1 MTKHLAT
8 KLLVITVVLGM
19 AVAGAQADDDYELQ
33 ATVQTPDI
41 EFVSDRDIGLWARF
55 HFAIHTED
63 FEKTR
68 EFYRQLGFTQGISG
82 FPLTNTHVMA
92 RALGMFDLCQYEL
105 EQGEVMLF
113 PGAENTTG
121 IDLLKWRVPFNPEPP
136 YARPNHLGMAYAT
149 LMTAD
154 LMSDYALLKS
164 QGVIFLTEP
173 YGTPGNRFVFMR
185 DPDGIYLKLEESPI
199 PKPGSGSNQ
208 TQILGM
214 PYIGINVSNVEAS
227 VDFYERFGYAS
238 VRWINEQT
246 LSVEESAA
254 WGFDRPI
261 RYRGADIAIT
271 RGDHHRLRLLQWI
284 EPFDPEPA
292 YPPPINHKGINR
304 LALTV
309 PDVERATRILQEQG
323 VRFLS
328 EVAPCCSG
336 TDTDTGGIV
345 HAIDPDGVFLELVG
359 NLTPRPVPPQP
370 EHCPPLDIRYPD

>member
-1 MTKHLAT
+1 M
-8 KLLVITVVLGM
+8 
-19 AVAGAQADDDYELQ
+19 VAASSQADDDYELQ

-41 EFVSDRDIGLWARF
+41 EFASETDIGLWARF

-82 FPLTNTHVMA
+82 FPLTNTHAMA

-121 IDLLKWRVPFNPEPP
+121 IDLLKWKVPFNPEPP
-136 YARPNHLGMAYAT
+136 YAKPNHLGMAYAT
-149 LMTAD
+149 LMTGD

-164 QGVIFLTEP
+164 RGVSFLTEP

-199 PKPGSGSNQ
+199 PKPGSGGNQ

-214 PYIGINVSNVEAS
+214 PYIGINVSDVEAS
-227 VDFYERFGYAS
+227 VNFYERFGYSS

-246 LSVEESAA
+246 LSPEESAA
-254 WGFDRPI
+254 WGFDRPV

-284 EPFDPEPA
+284 EPFDSEPA

-323 VRFLS
+323 VPFLS

-370 EHCPPLDIRYPD
+370 AHCPPLEIRYPD

>member
-41 EFVSDRDIGLWARF
+41 EFVSETDIGLWARF

-82 FPLTNTHVMA
+82 FPLTNTHAKA

-121 IDLLKWRVPFNPEPP
+121 IDLLKWKVPFNPEPP
-136 YARPNHLGMAYAT
+136 YDQPNHLGMAYAT

-164 QGVIFLTEP
+164 QGVTFLTEP

-199 PKPGSGSNQ
+199 PKPGNGGNQ
-208 TQILGM
+208 PQILGM
-214 PYIGINVSNVEAS
+214 PYIGINVSDVEAS
-227 VDFYERFGYAS
+227 VDFYERFGYSS
-238 VRWINEQT
+238 VRWINDQT

-254 WGFDRPI
+254 WGFDRPV

-323 VRFLS
+323 VPFLS

-370 EHCPPLDIRYPD
+370 AHCPSLEIRYPD